1 MHDLGAWLSW
11 MLIHDATIADWD
23 PSEEQNHE
31 SPCYMRAHM
40 HTCACVFFFL
50 YDLFMFLFSPSL
62 VFVSHVRDLRKA
74 RKCSGTWLSS

>member
-1 MHDLGAWLSW
+1 MDADPRRNHCRLGP
-11 MLIHDATIADWD
+11 

-50 YDLFMFLFSPSL
+50 YDVLMFLFPQ
-62 VFVSHVRDLRKA
+62 VFVSHVPMFHIVICKYIYIVMCFILV
-74 RKCSGTWLSS
+74 S